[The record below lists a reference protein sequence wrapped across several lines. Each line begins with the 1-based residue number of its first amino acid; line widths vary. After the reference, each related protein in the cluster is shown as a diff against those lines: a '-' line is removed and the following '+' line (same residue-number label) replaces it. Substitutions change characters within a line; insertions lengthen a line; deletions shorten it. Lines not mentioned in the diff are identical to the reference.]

1 MKTRRAFTLIELL
14 LAMFITS
21 VIVLGLH
28 AAFRQAT
35 MLFSRTQQPRHIYQ
49 TARLITETLRRELA
63 ALYIPPPLEPNQPDQ
78 PDQPD
83 QQLTEDDSDGF
94 TFHTLNPSWNTAS
107 PTARSAKITYK
118 FTKESDSGRGV
129 LTRSEQLY
137 ATEIP
142 LALPTNGIIAENL
155 SDFNVSLINGQNSQP
170 KAAKISITGQNET
183 IQTTVPI
190 YAQMPTKEESS
201 GEQQI

>member
-1 MKTRRAFTLIELL
+1 MNPRRAFTLIELL

-28 AAFRQAT
+28 AAFKQAT
-35 MLFSRTQQPRHIYQ
+35 LLFSRTQQPRHIYQ

-63 ALYIPPPLEPNQPDQ
+63 ALYIPPPLDPNQLK
-78 PDQPD
+78 
-83 QQLTEDDSDGF
+83 QQFPKTDSDGF
-94 TFHTLNPSWNTAS
+94 TFHTLNPYWKTAS

-142 LALPTNGIIAENL
+142 LAPSTTDIIAENL
-155 SDFNVSLINGQNSQP
+155 SDFDVTLINDSNSIP
-170 KAAKISITGQNET
+170 KAAKISLTWQNE
-183 IQTTVPI
+183 IMQTTIPI
-190 YAQMPTKEESS
+190 YTQMPIQEKTS
-201 GEQQI
+201 GG

>member
-1 MKTRRAFTLIELL
+1 MNPRRAFTLIELL

-35 MLFSRTQQPRHIYQ
+35 LLFSRTQQPRHIYQ
-49 TARLITETLRRELA
+49 TTRLITETIRHELA
-63 ALYIPPPLEPNQPDQ
+63 ALYIPPPLDPNQPN
-78 PDQPD
+78 
-83 QQLTEDDSDGF
+83 QQFPKADSGGF
-94 TFHTLNPSWNTAS
+94 TFHTLNPFWKSAS

-142 LALPTNGIIAENL
+142 LAPPTTGIIAENL
-155 SDFNVSLINGQNSQP
+155 SDFKVTLINDQNASP
-170 KAAKISITGQNET
+170 KAAKISLTWQNET
-183 IQTTVPI
+183 MQTTLPI
-190 YAQMPTKEESS
+190 YVQMPIHE
-201 GEQQI
+201 